1 MAINTSQ
8 QKYKVKLS
16 HHVPKFD
23 YFAVVKSKAYMRQL
37 SEYINNDF
45 KPFSSIETVA
55 EIQDFFA
62 DCTFSHFPVL
72 NDGIYVGCISSVD
85 AETFENQKK
94 LADYRYALEGFF
106 VRDSMIW
113 LDVLEVFAR
122 NNANL
127 VPILDE
133 RNNYIGYY
141 EIADVIKFLNETPFL
156 KETGGIIVVEKPI
169 VDYSMSQI
177 TQIVE
182 SNNGKLLGVFVSEAT
197 NDKVQVTIKMTLGAV
212 NEIIQSF
219 RRYNYDIVSE
229 HYEDDYLNNLKE
241 RSEYLDKYLNI

>member
-1 MAINTSQ
+1 
-8 QKYKVKLS
+8 
-16 HHVPKFD
+16 
-23 YFAVVKSKAYMRQL
+23 MRQL

-45 KPFSSIETVA
+45 KPFSNNESVT

-62 DCTFSHFPVL
+62 DINYSHFPVM
-72 NDGIYVGCISSVD
+72 DSDVYIGCISAVD
-85 AETFENQKK
+85 IETFESRK
-94 LADYRYALEGFF
+94 LISDYRYALEGFF
-106 VRDSMIW
+106 VRTTMSW

-122 NNANL
+122 SNATI

-133 RNNYIGYY
+133 TNKYVGYY
-141 EIADVIKFLNETPFL
+141 EITDIIKFLNETPFL

-169 VDYSMSQI
+169 ADYSMSQI

-197 NDKVQVTIKMTLGAV
+197 AEKVQVTVKTTLGGI

-219 RRYNYDIVSE
+219 RRYNYEIISE
-229 HYEDDYLNNLKE
+229 HHEDDYMNTLKE

>member
-1 MAINTSQ
+1 MR
-8 QKYKVKLS
+8 YLS
-16 HHVPKFD
+16 D
-23 YFAVVKSKAYMRQL
+23 
-37 SEYINNDF
+37 YINNDF
-45 KPFSSIETVA
+45 KPFLSNETVA

-62 DCTFSHFPVL
+62 DSTYSHFPVL
-72 NDGIYVGCISSVD
+72 DNSVYMGCISAVD
-85 AETFENQKK
+85 AETFETQKNIT
-94 LADYRYALEGFF
+94 DYRYALEGFF

-113 LDVLEVFAR
+113 LDVLEIFAR

-133 RNNYIGYY
+133 TNKYIGYY
-141 EIADVIKFLNETPFL
+141 EITDVIKFLNETPFL

-182 SNNGKLLGVFVSEAT
+182 SNNGKLLGLFVSEAD
-197 NDKVQVTIKMTLGAV
+197 NEKIQVTIKMTLGAM

-229 HYEDDYLNNLKE
+229 HHEDDYLNNLKE